1 MRRAVEHQRPM
12 VTKSGWT
19 SHSPSGLCL
28 QIAGVPVDLL
38 KLLLVTTK
46 AEQMLLS
53 PSHSAASPSPRLWE
67 RFSLGPVPLS
77 PHL

>member
-38 KLLLVTTK
+38 KLLLITTK

-53 PSHSAASPSPRLWE
+53 RLTQ
-67 RFSLGPVPLS
+67 LPVPVQGCGNVSVLV
-77 PHL
+77 LYL